1 MFKTLKKLF
10 DNEYK
15 ELYRFSKLAD
25 QIDALDEEMSKLSD
39 KKLASYT
46 DKFKKRLEDGETLD
60 DILVEAFAV
69 AREAAYR
76 CLGMKPFYCQ
86 LLGGLAIHYGNIAE
100 MKTGEGKTL
109 TCVLPAYLNALTGK
123 GVHIVTVNEFLST
136 RDSEWMGSIFKF
148 LGLTVGLNLR
158 ELSFKENLNMTII
171 DANYN
176 FDKSQLIFRFL
187 ADERI
192 DFRKLAKD
200 LASNLKTRI
209 ELRQIG
215 VRDKAKE
222 IGGIGPCGRILCCS
236 SFLTNFESVSI
247 NMAKNQGIAL
257 NPTKINGV
265 CGRLLCCLNY
275 ENEQYMEVRKN
286 IPDVGKKVKINGK
299 EGKVISSEP
308 LAGKYKVF
316 VDNEIVQVDVND
328 SKE

>member
-1 MFKTLKKLF
+1 MKIVGVKFNNDTKVYYFNPKDLDLK
-10 DNEYK
+10 
-15 ELYRFSKLAD
+15 
-25 QIDALDEEMSKLSD
+25 
-39 KKLASYT
+39 
-46 DKFKKRLEDGETLD
+46 
-60 DILVEAFAV
+60 
-69 AREAAYR
+69 
-76 CLGMKPFYCQ
+76 
-86 LLGGLAIHYGNIAE
+86 
-100 MKTGEGKTL
+100 
-109 TCVLPAYLNALTGK
+109 
-123 GVHIVTVNEFLST
+123 VN
-136 RDSEWMGSIFKF
+136 
-148 LGLTVGLNLR
+148 LTVIVNTEKGLKFGKIVEIVDSKRENEVYPEVVRVATKKDFQQHLRNIQDEKKALEKCR
-158 ELSFKENLNMTII
+158 ELALRENLNMTII

-275 ENEQYMEVRKN
+275 ENEQYTEVRKN
-286 IPDVGKKVKINGK
+286 IPDVGKKVKINGN

-328 SKE
+328 IKE

>member
-1 MFKTLKKLF
+1 MKIVGVKFNNNTKVYYFNSNGLDLKVNLTVIV
-10 DNEYK
+10 N
-15 ELYRFSKLAD
+15 
-25 QIDALDEEMSKLSD
+25 
-39 KKLASYT
+39 T
-46 DKFKKRLEDGETLD
+46 DKGLKFGKIVEIVDSKRENDAYPEVVRVATKKDFQQHLRNIQDEKKALEK
-60 DILVEAFAV
+60 
-69 AREAAYR
+69 
-76 CLGMKPFYCQ
+76 C
-86 LLGGLAIHYGNIAE
+86 
-100 MKTGEGKTL
+100 
-109 TCVLPAYLNALTGK
+109 
-123 GVHIVTVNEFLST
+123 
-136 RDSEWMGSIFKF
+136 
-148 LGLTVGLNLR
+148 R

-299 EGKVISSEP
+299 EGKVISSKP

>member
-1 MFKTLKKLF
+1 MKIVGVKFNNNTKVYYFNSNGLDLKVNLTVIV
-10 DNEYK
+10 N
-15 ELYRFSKLAD
+15 
-25 QIDALDEEMSKLSD
+25 
-39 KKLASYT
+39 T
-46 DKFKKRLEDGETLD
+46 DKGLKFGKIVEIVDSKRENDAYPEVVRVATKKDFQQHLRNIQDEKKALEK
-60 DILVEAFAV
+60 
-69 AREAAYR
+69 
-76 CLGMKPFYCQ
+76 C
-86 LLGGLAIHYGNIAE
+86 
-100 MKTGEGKTL
+100 
-109 TCVLPAYLNALTGK
+109 
-123 GVHIVTVNEFLST
+123 
-136 RDSEWMGSIFKF
+136 
-148 LGLTVGLNLR
+148 R
-158 ELSFKENLNMTII
+158 ELALKENLNMTII

-286 IPDVGKKVKINGK
+286 IPDVGKKVKIMVKRERLFLLNH
-299 EGKVISSEP
+299 
-308 LAGKYKVF
+308 
-316 VDNEIVQVDVND
+316 
-328 SKE
+328 

>member
-1 MFKTLKKLF
+1 MKIVGVKFNNNTKVYYFNSNGLDLKVNLTVIV
-10 DNEYK
+10 N
-15 ELYRFSKLAD
+15 
-25 QIDALDEEMSKLSD
+25 
-39 KKLASYT
+39 T
-46 DKFKKRLEDGETLD
+46 DKGLKFGKIVEIVDSKRENDAYPEVVRVATKKDFQQHLRNIQDEKKALEK
-60 DILVEAFAV
+60 
-69 AREAAYR
+69 
-76 CLGMKPFYCQ
+76 C
-86 LLGGLAIHYGNIAE
+86 
-100 MKTGEGKTL
+100 
-109 TCVLPAYLNALTGK
+109 
-123 GVHIVTVNEFLST
+123 
-136 RDSEWMGSIFKF
+136 
-148 LGLTVGLNLR
+148 R
-158 ELSFKENLNMTII
+158 ELALKENLNMTII

-316 VDNEIVQVDVND
+316 VDNGIVQVDVND

>member
-1 MFKTLKKLF
+1 MKIVGVKFNNNTKVYYFNSNGLDLKVNLTVIV
-10 DNEYK
+10 N
-15 ELYRFSKLAD
+15 
-25 QIDALDEEMSKLSD
+25 
-39 KKLASYT
+39 T
-46 DKFKKRLEDGETLD
+46 DKGLKFGRIVEIVDSKRENDAYPEVVRVATKKDFQQYLRNIQDEKKALEK
-60 DILVEAFAV
+60 
-69 AREAAYR
+69 
-76 CLGMKPFYCQ
+76 C
-86 LLGGLAIHYGNIAE
+86 
-100 MKTGEGKTL
+100 
-109 TCVLPAYLNALTGK
+109 
-123 GVHIVTVNEFLST
+123 
-136 RDSEWMGSIFKF
+136 
-148 LGLTVGLNLR
+148 R

-236 SFLTNFESVSI
+236 SFLTNFE
-247 NMAKNQGIAL
+247 GIAL

>member
-1 MFKTLKKLF
+1 MKIVGVKFNNDTKVYYFNPKDLDLK
-10 DNEYK
+10 
-15 ELYRFSKLAD
+15 
-25 QIDALDEEMSKLSD
+25 
-39 KKLASYT
+39 
-46 DKFKKRLEDGETLD
+46 
-60 DILVEAFAV
+60 
-69 AREAAYR
+69 
-76 CLGMKPFYCQ
+76 
-86 LLGGLAIHYGNIAE
+86 
-100 MKTGEGKTL
+100 
-109 TCVLPAYLNALTGK
+109 
-123 GVHIVTVNEFLST
+123 VN
-136 RDSEWMGSIFKF
+136 
-148 LGLTVGLNLR
+148 LTVIVNTEKGLKFGKIVEIVDSKRENEVYPEVVRVATKKDFQQHLRNIQDEKKALEKCR
-158 ELSFKENLNMTII
+158 ELALKENLNMTII

-236 SFLTNFESVSI
+236 SFLNNFESVSI

-308 LAGKYKVF
+308 LAGK
-316 VDNEIVQVDVND
+316 
-328 SKE
+328 

>member
-1 MFKTLKKLF
+1 MKIVGVKFGDNGKICYFNSNNLDLKLNLTVIVDTDKGLKF
-10 DNEYK
+10 GKIVDLVENNKNIDVYPKVIRIASKKDFQQNLKNIQDEKKAFEKCK
-15 ELYRFSKLAD
+15 ELVVKN
-25 QIDALDEEMSKLSD
+25 K
-39 KKLASYT
+39 
-46 DKFKKRLEDGETLD
+46 
-60 DILVEAFAV
+60 
-69 AREAAYR
+69 
-76 CLGMKPFYCQ
+76 
-86 LLGGLAIHYGNIAE
+86 
-100 MKTGEGKTL
+100 
-109 TCVLPAYLNALTGK
+109 
-123 GVHIVTVNEFLST
+123 
-136 RDSEWMGSIFKF
+136 
-148 LGLTVGLNLR
+148 
-158 ELSFKENLNMTII
+158 LNMTII
-171 DANYN
+171 DASYN
-176 FDKSQLIFRFL
+176 FDKTQLVYRFL

>member
-1 MFKTLKKLF
+1 MKIVGVKFNNDTKVYYFNPKDLDLK
-10 DNEYK
+10 
-15 ELYRFSKLAD
+15 
-25 QIDALDEEMSKLSD
+25 
-39 KKLASYT
+39 
-46 DKFKKRLEDGETLD
+46 
-60 DILVEAFAV
+60 
-69 AREAAYR
+69 
-76 CLGMKPFYCQ
+76 
-86 LLGGLAIHYGNIAE
+86 
-100 MKTGEGKTL
+100 
-109 TCVLPAYLNALTGK
+109 
-123 GVHIVTVNEFLST
+123 VN
-136 RDSEWMGSIFKF
+136 
-148 LGLTVGLNLR
+148 LTVIVNTEKGLKFGKIVEIVDSKRENEVYPEVVRVATKKDFQQHLRNIQDEKKALEKCR

-215 VRDKAKE
+215 V
-222 IGGIGPCGRILCCS
+222 RILCCS

>member
-1 MFKTLKKLF
+1 MRNIQDEKK
-10 DNEYK
+10 
-15 ELYRFSKLAD
+15 
-25 QIDALDEEMSKLSD
+25 ALEK
-39 KKLASYT
+39 
-46 DKFKKRLEDGETLD
+46 
-60 DILVEAFAV
+60 
-69 AREAAYR
+69 
-76 CLGMKPFYCQ
+76 C
-86 LLGGLAIHYGNIAE
+86 
-100 MKTGEGKTL
+100 
-109 TCVLPAYLNALTGK
+109 
-123 GVHIVTVNEFLST
+123 
-136 RDSEWMGSIFKF
+136 
-148 LGLTVGLNLR
+148 R
-158 ELSFKENLNMTII
+158 ELALKENLNMTII

-286 IPDVGKKVKINGK
+286 IPDVGKKVKIMVKRERLFLLNH
-299 EGKVISSEP
+299 
-308 LAGKYKVF
+308 
-316 VDNEIVQVDVND
+316 
-328 SKE
+328 

>member
-1 MFKTLKKLF
+1 MKIVGVKFNNNTKVYYFNSNGLDLKVNLTVIV
-10 DNEYK
+10 N
-15 ELYRFSKLAD
+15 
-25 QIDALDEEMSKLSD
+25 
-39 KKLASYT
+39 T
-46 DKFKKRLEDGETLD
+46 DKGLKFGKIVEIVDSKRENDAHPEVVRVATKKDFQQHLRNIQDEKKALEK
-60 DILVEAFAV
+60 
-69 AREAAYR
+69 
-76 CLGMKPFYCQ
+76 C
-86 LLGGLAIHYGNIAE
+86 
-100 MKTGEGKTL
+100 
-109 TCVLPAYLNALTGK
+109 
-123 GVHIVTVNEFLST
+123 
-136 RDSEWMGSIFKF
+136 
-148 LGLTVGLNLR
+148 R
-158 ELSFKENLNMTII
+158 ELSFKGNLNMTII

-236 SFLTNFESVSI
+236 SFLSNFDTVSI

-257 NPTKINGV
+257 NPSKINGV

-275 ENEQYMEVRKN
+275 ENELYTEARKAV
-286 IPDVGKKVKINGK
+286 PVVGKKVNINNL
-299 EGKVISSEP
+299 EGKVVSSDP
-308 LAGKYKVF
+308 LIGKYKVL
-316 VDNEIVQVDVND
+316 VDNEIVEVNIND